1 VSELEIPS
9 TRKRFPLPM
18 GAKNQSPSS
27 RFAFKP
33 FCKQLFFCAEIEGS
47 PRQAIDFT
55 LLLALRVKKV

>member
-1 VSELEIPS
+1 
-9 TRKRFPLPM
+9 M